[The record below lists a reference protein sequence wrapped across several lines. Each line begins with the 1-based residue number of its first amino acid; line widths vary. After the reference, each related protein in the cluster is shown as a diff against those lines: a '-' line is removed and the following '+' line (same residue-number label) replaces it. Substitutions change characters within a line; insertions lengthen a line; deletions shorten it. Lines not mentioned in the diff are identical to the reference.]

1 MKRAEHQPF
10 SELTLYAGIYL
21 RTWVV
26 ADRGTMLPQH
36 AHVWDHISF
45 VVSGV
50 VRIWRGDELLG
61 DFAGPHA
68 VKIAARE
75 KHRFLTLS
83 DRVTIACIHAVGEAE
98 DVDIAEEHQ
107 LELED

>member
-1 MKRAEHQPF
+1 VKRAERQPF

-36 AHVWDHISF
+36 AHTFPHLSLIL
-45 VVSGV
+45 SGV

-61 DFAGPHA
+61 DFVGPST
-68 VKIAARE
+68 VKIPARE

-98 DVDIAEEHQ
+98 NVDIAEEHNLM
-107 LELED
+107 LES